1 LFSRANSQTVA
12 GVSEE
17 MSNGYTRPPVT
28 VLLGLVRR
36 EDQAIFK
43 AATRLPNLERQLRIV
58 GLATTAT
65 ALLDLASIK
74 APDIIVIDA
83 DVPELNAIAIAREL
97 IDRHS
102 DAAII
107 FVSDEESP
115 EKVDEA
121 MRAGVE
127 EYFVRPLDAEL
138 VAKHLIEIAE
148 VVERRRTKKEKEHV
162 TVEPIEEE
170 YPQKYRVIALTAAKG
185 GVGKSTIAV
194 NLSIALAQ
202 EAKAKVALVDLHIG
216 DCAVLLNVNPRL
228 SLQRLPE
235 QLDEIDATL
244 LRPYAA
250 THESGVSVFAS
261 ATNVSEGLPE
271 PLSFEKVEKLVEVLK
286 GEYDY
291 IVLDAPAVTYS
302 SDLALFA
309 LADIIVVITVPWD
322 VLSLRVTAALIEALR
337 RIYNVH
343 EKVRIVVNR
352 AQQKV
357 TTEVPDSKI
366 EERLGMPIWEKI
378 PNATSIII
386 SSINSGMPFVI
397 SHPNSEVSIA
407 VKRLA
412 RKLAGLPIQVQKQK
426 RFLFF

>member
-1 LFSRANSQTVA
+1 
-12 GVSEE
+12 
-17 MSNGYTRPPVT
+17 M
-28 VLLGLVRR
+28 
-36 EDQAIFK
+36 
-43 AATRLPNLERQLRIV
+43 RIV

-115 EKVDEA
+115 DKVDEA

-148 VVERRRTKKEKEHV
+148 VVERRRAKKEHV
-162 TVEPIEEE
+162 TVQPIEEE
-170 YPQKYRVIALTAAKG
+170 GYPQKYRVIALTAAKG

-202 EAKAKVALVDLHIG
+202 ETKVKVALLDLHIG

-235 QLDEIDATL
+235 QLSEIDTTF

-261 ATNVSEGLPE
+261 ATNVSDGLPE
-271 PLSFEKVEKLVEVLK
+271 PLSFEKIQKLVEVLK
-286 GEYDY
+286 EEYDY

-302 SDLALFA
+302 TDLSLFA

-337 RIYNVH
+337 KIYNVN

-386 SSINSGMPFVI
+386 NSINSGIPFVI

-407 VKRLA
+407 VKNLA
-412 RKLAGLPIQVQKQK
+412 RRLAGLPIQVQKQK

>member
-1 LFSRANSQTVA
+1 
-12 GVSEE
+12 
-17 MSNGYTRPPVT
+17 
-28 VLLGLVRR
+28 
-36 EDQAIFK
+36 
-43 AATRLPNLERQLRIV
+43 LRIV

-115 EKVDEA
+115 DKVDEA

-148 VVERRRTKKEKEHV
+148 VVERRRAKKEHV
-162 TVEPIEEE
+162 TVQPIEEE
-170 YPQKYRVIALTAAKG
+170 GYPQKYRVIALTAAKG

-202 EAKAKVALVDLHIG
+202 ETKVKVALLDLHIG

-235 QLDEIDATL
+235 QLSEIDTTF

-261 ATNVSEGLPE
+261 ATNVSDGLPE
-271 PLSFEKVEKLVEVLK
+271 PLSFEKIQKLVEVLK
-286 GEYDY
+286 EEYDY

-302 SDLALFA
+302 TDLSLFA

-337 RIYNVH
+337 KIYNVN

-386 SSINSGMPFVI
+386 NSINSGIPFVI

-407 VKRLA
+407 VKNLA
-412 RKLAGLPIQVQKQK
+412 RRLAGLPIQVQKQK

>member
-1 LFSRANSQTVA
+1 VA

-17 MSNGYTRPPVT
+17 MSNSHVRPPVT

-36 EDQAIFK
+36 EDQSIFK

-115 EKVDEA
+115 DKVDEA

-148 VVERRRTKKEKEHV
+148 VVERRRAKKEHV
-162 TVEPIEEE
+162 TVQPIEEE
-170 YPQKYRVIALTAAKG
+170 GYPQKYRVIALTAAKG

-202 EAKAKVALVDLHIG
+202 ETKVKVALLDLHIG

-235 QLDEIDATL
+235 QLSEIDTTF

-261 ATNVSEGLPE
+261 ATNVSDGLPE
-271 PLSFEKVEKLVEVLK
+271 PLSFEKIQKLVEVLK
-286 GEYDY
+286 EEYDY

-302 SDLALFA
+302 TDLSLFA

-337 RIYNVH
+337 KIYNVN

-386 SSINSGMPFVI
+386 NSINSGIPFVI

-407 VKRLA
+407 VKNLA
-412 RKLAGLPIQVQKQK
+412 RRLAGLPIQVQKQK